1 MQTSSQPK
9 LLPVPFADAGSK
21 QNIPNDSQIGIT
33 AGRASYV
40 DGFPPLTRTP
50 LAAGG
55 VPPFGTDFNGVLN
68 DITSAVRWAQSG
80 AGYPFSA
87 SFNTAIGGYPKG
99 AKIPNSSL
107 DGFWVNT
114 VDGNQNNPE
123 TIGGSLTGWIPSDN
137 SSSVSISGLSGS
149 SLTLTPIQAS
159 KDRILL
165 SGTLTSNINLIA
177 PAWPKKWI
185 VENKCAGN
193 FSVTFK
199 TANGSGVVMASGT
212 VHYLIG
218 DGTNV
223 IEYLG
228 SAAYRTVG
236 ATIGTNQIP
245 DMSYFFGAA
254 SSAPYQRF
262 PSGLVIQAAAGTI
275 PASGTGSIVFP
286 ATFSTNT
293 ASVVLTATASQP
305 SNYIMTVGSI
315 TNSGATVYGTTAN
328 SGSVPITG
336 TAVGFRY
343 IAFGY

>member
-21 QNIPNDSQIGIT
+21 QNIPNESQIGIT
-33 AGRASYV
+33 AGRASYS

-80 AGYPFSA
+80 SGYPFSSA
-87 SFNTAIGGYPKG
+87 FNTAIGGYPKG
-99 AKIPNSSL
+99 AKIPNSTL
-107 DGFWVNT
+107 DGFWINT

-123 TIGGSLTGWIPSDN
+123 SSNGSLTGWIPLDN

-165 SGTLTSNINLIA
+165 SGTLTANINLIV

-185 VENKCAGN
+185 VENKCVGN
-193 FSVTFK
+193 FNVTFK
-199 TANGSGVVMASGT
+199 TPNGSGIALASGT
-212 VHYLIG
+212 THYLIG
-218 DGTNV
+218 DGANV

-228 SAAYRTVG
+228 SAAFRTAG
-236 ATIGTNQIP
+236 STLGTNQIP
-245 DMSYFFGAA
+245 DMGSF
-254 SSAPYQRF
+254 SSMQSSSGFQQIPGGLAIQWVNTTAPD
-262 PSGLVIQAAAGTI
+262 
-275 PASGTGSIVFP
+275 
-286 ATFSTNT
+286 
-293 ASVVLTATASQP
+293 
-305 SNYIMTVGSI
+305 
-315 TNSGATVYGTTAN
+315 GAT
-328 SGSVPITG
+328 SGSVALP
-336 TAVGFRY
+336 
-343 IAFGY
+343 IAFNNQTLIAFVCDAITTGSPNNFNLAWSINATTKSSVSWVSTATGVGSFTVLAIGR